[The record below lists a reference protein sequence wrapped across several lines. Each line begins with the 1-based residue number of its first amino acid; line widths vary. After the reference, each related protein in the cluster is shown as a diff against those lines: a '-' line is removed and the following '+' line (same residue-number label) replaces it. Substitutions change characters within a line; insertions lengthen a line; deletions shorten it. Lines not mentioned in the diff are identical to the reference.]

1 MLTRLARYALDIG
14 QSEDVLGLHVALAP
28 CLVGYGA
35 VAKMLHG
42 DARTKKEGN
51 HYWDW
56 IENYVA
62 DDYVQ
67 AVATGLSMHT
77 WALRTP
83 FRFTGTPLLIH
94 LQQQTYWSETLSSN
108 RHRE

>member
-1 MLTRLARYALDIG
+1 M
-14 QSEDVLGLHVALAP
+14 ALAP
-28 CLVGYGA
+28 CLLGYGA

-42 DARTKKEGN
+42 DAKTRKEGN

-67 AVATGLSMHT
+67 AVKAGS
-77 WALRTP
+77 
-83 FRFTGTPLLIH
+83 GTSPSFCNNPSLTRDSH
-94 LQQQTYWSETLSSN
+94 Y
-108 RHRE
+108 